1 MTTSEYTNI
10 LLAALGTTPQII
22 TESLYYLMVKENI
35 TIHEI
40 HLITTTI
47 GKQKAEKMLFQNG
60 SGPFYRFF
68 EEYGYSSTQVHTR
81 YHVITD
87 SMGKELADIRTPSDN
102 QAAADF
108 FLQVTRQLTTRPD
121 TRIFA
126 TIAGGR
132 KTMSAY
138 LYLVMQLLGRDQ
150 DTLYHV
156 LVQPESIES
165 NPAFY
170 YPHKESAE
178 MEFTDRQGKNFT
190 VPVNEIRIDMAE
202 IPFVRMRRILREE
215 LAHSI
220 PRFSELVASTQAE
233 LDKAQFEPE
242 LEVNLP
248 EKALIVKDREQTYR
262 IMLRPVQMCL
272 YAYLCQK
279 SSFLNSKAGAP
290 EATKEMLKIYR
301 TEYAIAGVAETSF
314 QYDRIMQMRSKINRQ
329 IRKIIP
335 QPMLQDFLII
345 HSDRK
350 YGGATFRLRITPE
363 KIRIHST
370 DPHLFS

>member
-1 MTTSEYTNI
+1 MNQPGYTNI

-22 TESLYYLMVKENI
+22 TESLYHLMVIKQI
-35 TIHEI
+35 PIHEI

-47 GKQKAEKMLFQNG
+47 GEDKAEKMLFQNG

-68 EEYGYSSTQVHTR
+68 KEYGYSSTQVHTH

-87 SMGKELADIRTPSDN
+87 STGKKLADIRTPSDN

-108 FLQVTRQLTTRPD
+108 FLQVTRQLTNRPD

-165 NPAFY
+165 NPAFF
-170 YPHKESAE
+170 YPHKEAAE
-178 MEFTDRQGKNFT
+178 MEFTDRQGKKFT
-190 VPVNEIRIDMAE
+190 VPVNDIRIDMAE

-233 LDKAQFEPE
+233 LDKAKFEPE

-248 EKALIVKDREQTYR
+248 EKVLIVKDREQTYR
-262 IMLRPVQMCL
+262 ISLRPVQMCL

-279 SSFLNSKAGAP
+279 NSFLNSKASDP
-290 EATKEMLKIYR
+290 EAIKEMLKIYR
-301 TEYAIAGVAETSF
+301 TEYAIVGVSEKSF
-314 QYDRIMQMRSKINRQ
+314 EYERLMQMLS
-329 IRKIIP
+329 
-335 QPMLQDFLII
+335 LIHI
-345 HSDRK
+345 
-350 YGGATFRLRITPE
+350 
-363 KIRIHST
+363 
-370 DPHLFS
+370 